1 MWPSHITPEMVAH
14 RWAITQE
21 RDAEVSVRL
30 CRVCGAI
37 ITGWRLRPGHRP
49 EPLEGGLLH
58 ACPPRKW
65 RNYWHRQGRRERRER
80 VTGSSHQTQAGG
92 ILYIVGL
99 GHQGRRQPPC

>member
-1 MWPSHITPEMVAH
+1 MPEVREPMTEPEPEWITALPEGF
-14 RWAITQE
+14 
-21 RDAEVSVRL
+21 SL
-30 CRVCGAI
+30 CRICGRL
-37 ITGWRLRPGHRP
+37 ITGFRRRPGHRP
-49 EPLEGGLLH
+49 EAVEGAFLH